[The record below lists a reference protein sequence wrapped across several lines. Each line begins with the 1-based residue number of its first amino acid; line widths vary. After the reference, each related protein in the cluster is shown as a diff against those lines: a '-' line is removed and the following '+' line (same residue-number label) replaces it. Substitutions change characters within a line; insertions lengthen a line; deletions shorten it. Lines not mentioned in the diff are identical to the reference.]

1 VLSEDEAPR
10 RLRGEVMTGENK
22 MRFAIV
28 ESGGKQYRAIEGSTI
43 DVDRLAHEVG
53 KSFDFERVMLMGD
66 GDDFMI
72 GTPLV
77 SGIIVS
83 ATVASHIKGPKV
95 ISFKYRPKKRIRV
108 KGGHRH
114 QYTRLMIDF
123 IGKPGE
129 ERKKAEKPVVE
140 KKAKAEAAVVE
151 AAPKAEKPAKAKK
164 EAAPKAAPKKTE
176 KASEKKPA
184 AKKST
189 KK

>member
-1 VLSEDEAPR
+1 
-10 RLRGEVMTGENK
+10 MTGENK

-53 KSFDFERVMLMGD
+53 KSFDFERVMFMGD

-129 ERKKAEKPVVE
+129 ERKKKAEKPVVE

-164 EAAPKAAPKKTE
+164 EAAPKAAAKKTE